1 MDKQSRTLL
10 WEKMSKQNVSI
21 EDLQCY
27 SLDELKKLEDRL
39 NNFVERFRQLSS
51 SEQGNFMKTSHDL
64 IAWGIFTSIIS
75 FIGILVGISSYE
87 VGFGIQ
93 QFLYFG
99 FVAFVFYNMI
109 SRIVYYS
116 ENKALYRFVN
126 SKFYQENR
134 RNLHSRITIK

>member
-1 MDKQSRTLL
+1 
-10 WEKMSKQNVSI
+10 MSKQYVAT
-21 EDLQCY
+21 EDLQPY

-51 SEQGNFMKTSHDL
+51 SEEGKFMKISHDL

-75 FIGILVGISSYE
+75 FIGIIVGTSSYE
-87 VGFGIQ
+87 MGFGIQ
-93 QFLYFG
+93 QFIYFG
-99 FVAFVFYNMI
+99 FVVFVFYNMI

-126 SKFYQENR
+126 SKFYQDNHK
-134 RNLHSRITIK
+134 NLHSRIPIK

>member
-1 MDKQSRTLL
+1 
-10 WEKMSKQNVSI
+10 MSKQNVAT
-21 EDLQCY
+21 EDLQPY

-39 NNFVERFRQLSS
+39 NNFIERFRQLSS
-51 SEQGNFMKTSHDL
+51 SEEGKFMKISHDL

-87 VGFGIQ
+87 EGCHIQ
-93 QFLYFG
+93 QLICFG

-126 SKFYQENR
+126 SKFYQDNR
-134 RNLHSRITIK
+134 KNLHSRITIK